1 MEKNRVTVLVAG
13 QKFTILSEDPES
25 YVIDLAAKIDARI
38 TALTLKNMTREKAA
52 VLTALDFA
60 DDMEKDKKAQAQIKE
75 QIKDYIREISELSA
89 ECESLKAQADKLRE
103 EKEQE
108 RREKEALQKIVKDL
122 QTGIETFRA
131 ESAKMVKPAE
141 NAPKAAETP
150 TPAKPVSPAPQKE
163 EPAIAPEIKSDKPQ
177 TTDDGDLSFDFM
189 EEEQKPVHTPTPSA
203 PKKKRHEHNH
213 ENPYKQQYMK
223 KQEEKGYTPQRQ
235 YSLFDD
241 E

>member
-13 QKFTILSEDPES
+13 QKFTILSEDPEN

-38 TALTLKNMTREKAA
+38 TSLTLKNMTREKAA

-60 DDMEKDKKAQAQIKE
+60 DDMEKDKQAQAQIKE

-103 EKEQE
+103 EKEKE
-108 RREKEALQKIVKDL
+108 RLEKEALQKIVKDL
-122 QTGIETFRA
+122 QTGIETFRT
-131 ESAKMVKPAE
+131 ESARMIHQPEKAPAKDEKPLPDE
-141 NAPKAAETP
+141 SDEPIAAEIP
-150 TPAKPVSPAPQKE
+150 E
-163 EPAIAPEIKSDKPQ
+163 EPQ
-177 TTDDGDLSFDFM
+177 TTEDGDLSFDFI
-189 EEEQKPVHTPTPSA
+189 EEDQKPVHTPTPSA
-203 PKKKRHEHNH
+203 PKKKRHEHHH

>member
-13 QKFTILSEDPES
+13 QKFTIISEDPEN

-38 TALTLKNMTREKAA
+38 TSLTLKNMTREKAA

-60 DDMEKDKKAQAQIKE
+60 DDLEKDKQAQAQIKE

-103 EKEQE
+103 EKEKE
-108 RREKEALQKIVKDL
+108 RFEKEALQKIVKDL
-122 QTGIETFRA
+122 QTGIETFRT
-131 ESAKMVKPAE
+131 ESAKMVKPPQK
-141 NAPKAAETP
+141 APAKEEEKAPALTDADAPAETP
-150 TPAKPVSPAPQKE
+150 
-163 EPAIAPEIKSDKPQ
+163 IAAEIKNEPQ
-177 TTDDGDLSFDFM
+177 TTEDGDRSFDFM
-189 EEEQKPVHTPTPSA
+189 EEEQKPVHTPTPNA

>member
-13 QKFTILSEDPES
+13 QKLTILSEDPEN

-38 TALTLKNMTREKAA
+38 TALTMKNMTREKAA

-60 DDMEKDKKAQAQIKE
+60 DDMEKDKKAQAEIKE

-103 EKEQE
+103 EKDKE
-108 RREKEALQKIVKDL
+108 RHEKEALQKIVKDL
-122 QTGIETFRA
+122 QTGIETFR
-131 ESAKMVKPAE
+131 EQSAKMVKPAE
-141 NAPKAAETP
+141 
-150 TPAKPVSPAPQKE
+150 E
-163 EPAIAPEIKSDKPQ
+163 EPAPALTDQDAPAEEPIAAQIPDKKPQ
-177 TTDDGDLSFDFM
+177 TTDDGDLSFDFI

-213 ENPYKQQYMK
+213 ETPYKQQYMK
-223 KQEEKGYTPQRQ
+223 RQEEKGYTPQRQ

-241 E
+241 EKN

>member
-13 QKFTILSEDPES
+13 QKLTILSEDPEN

-38 TALTLKNMTREKAA
+38 TALTMKNMTREKAA

-60 DDMEKDKKAQAQIKE
+60 DDMEKDKKAQAGIKE

-103 EKEQE
+103 EKDKE
-108 RREKEALQKIVKDL
+108 RHEKEALQKIVKDL
-122 QTGIETFRA
+122 QTGIETFR
-131 ESAKMVKPAE
+131 EQSAKMVKPAE
-141 NAPKAAETP
+141 
-150 TPAKPVSPAPQKE
+150 E
-163 EPAIAPEIKSDKPQ
+163 EPAPALTDQDAPAEEPIAEQIPDKKPQ
-177 TTDDGDLSFDFM
+177 TTDDGDLSFDFI

-223 KQEEKGYTPQRQ
+223 RQEEKGYTPQRQ

-241 E
+241 EKN

>member
-13 QKFTILSEDPES
+13 QKFTILSEES
-25 YVIDLAAKIDARI
+25 ETYVVDLAAKIDARI

-60 DDMEKDKKAQAQIKE
+60 DDIEKDKKAQAQIKE

-89 ECESLKAQADKLRE
+89 ECESLKAQADRLKE

-108 RREKEALQKIVKDL
+108 RLEKEALQKIVKDL
-122 QTGIETFRA
+122 QTGIETFR
-131 ESAKMVKPAE
+131 EQSAKMVKPVEAE
-141 NAPKAAETP
+141 PKREEAPAA
-150 TPAKPVSPAPQKE
+150 AQA
-163 EPAIAPEIKSDKPQ
+163 APEISEEIKDDKPQ
-177 TTDDGDLSFDFM
+177 TTDDGDLSFDFI
-189 EEEQKPVHTPTPSA
+189 EEEQKPVHTSTPSA

-241 E
+241 EKN